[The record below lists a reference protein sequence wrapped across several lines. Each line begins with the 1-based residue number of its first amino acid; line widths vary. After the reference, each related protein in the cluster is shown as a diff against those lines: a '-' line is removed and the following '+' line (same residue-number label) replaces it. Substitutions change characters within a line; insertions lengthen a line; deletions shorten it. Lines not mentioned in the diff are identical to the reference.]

1 MARTP
6 PTATLSAT
14 NSAADNQRECPAST
28 ALNLP
33 LTNNGGTPLNL
44 TSITISGAQAA
55 DFAFAAGNTCP
66 TGAGSVAPGASC
78 TISISFTPAATGA
91 RTATVTITDDAAS
104 SPQSVSLAGMGIA
117 PAVTLAPTNLAFGDQ
132 RLSTTSPV
140 QTVTLTNSGT
150 ATLSITS
157 ITLAGLNPG
166 DFAIAAGTTCTNG
179 ATVVAGASCLLNLT
193 FTPTA
198 ASARTA
204 TVTITDDAAGSPQA
218 VSLTATGVTPPTATL
233 SATSSAF
240 GNQRV
245 GTTSAAQNLT
255 LTNNGGTPLNLTS
268 ITITG
273 AQAADFAFAAGN
285 TCPTGAGSVAPGA
298 SCTISI
304 SFTPAATGARTAT
317 VTITDDAAGSPQ
329 LVSLA
334 GTGIVPAVTLAPTNL
349 AFGTQRL
356 STTSP
361 AQTVTLTNS
370 GTATLS
376 ITSIALAGSNPGDFA
391 VAGSG
396 VAPCPLAGG
405 PVAASASCAF
415 TVTFT
420 PAATGGRAAT
430 VTITDDAAGSPQ
442 SVSLT
447 GTGVTPPTATLSAT
461 SSVFGNQRVG
471 TTSAAQNLTLTNNG
485 GTPLNL
491 TSITITGAQAADF
504 AFAAGNTCPTG
515 AGSVAPGASCTIS
528 ISNAPAATDARTP
541 TLPIAVHASGSPQS
555 VSLAGMGIAPAVTLA
570 PTNLA
575 FGDQRLSTTSPA
587 RSEALTTDLQALAY
601 ITCLL
606 LPGSNPGDF
615 AVAGSGVAPCPLAG
629 GPVAASASCAFTV
642 TFTPAA
648 TGARTA
654 TVTITDDAPG
664 SPQSVSLTGTGVTP
678 PTATLSATSSA
689 FGNQRVGTTSAAQNL
704 TLTNNGGTPLN
715 LTSITI
721 TGAQAADFA
730 FAAANTCPTGAGSV
744 APGASCT
751 ISISFTPAAASARTA
766 TVTITDDA
774 PGSPQSVSLAG
785 TGIVPAVTLAP
796 TNLAFDAQRLST
808 TSPAQTVTL
817 TNSGTATLSITSIA
831 LAGSNPGDFA
841 IAAGTTCTNG
851 ATVVAGASC
860 LLNLTFTPTAASAR
874 TATVTITDDAAGSP
888 QSVSLTGTGVTLRP
902 QPLAAHSAISAW
914 ASPPTDITFEKKFP
928 EQFQMTADLFIVGDG
943 TLVAPSIVD
952 VFHQSEHVLAHG
964 LVLLVDR
971 TPVVRLSVHLG
982 FADASDGALIL
993 E

>member
-1 MARTP
+1 MGIVPAVTFAIRNLPVGGVQLSALTPAQTVTLTNSGTATLSITSIALAGLNPGDFAIAAGTTCTNGATVVAGASCTISISFTPAATGARTAPVTITDDAPGSPQSVSLTGTGGTP

-14 NSAADNQRECPAST
+14 SSAFGNQRVGTTSAAQ
-28 ALNLP
+28 NLT

-91 RTATVTITDDAAS
+91 RAATVTITDDAPG
-104 SPQSVSLAGMGIA
+104 SPQLVSLAGTGIV

-157 ITLAGLNPG
+157 IALAGLNPGDFAIAAGTTCTNGATVVAGASCLVNLTFTPTAASARTATVTITDDAAGSPQSVSLAGTGIVPAVTLAPTNLAFGTQRLSTTSPAQTVTLTNSGTATLSITSIALAGSNPG

-204 TVTITDDAAGSPQA
+204 TVTITDDAPGSPQS
-218 VSLTATGVTPPTATL
+218 VSLTGTGVTPPTATL

-304 SFTPAATGARTAT
+304 SFTPAAIGARTAT
-317 VTITDDAAGSPQ
+317 VTITDDAPGSPQ
-329 LVSLA
+329 SVSLA

-391 VAGSG
+391 IAAGTTCMNGATVVAGASCLLNLTFT
-396 VAPCPLAGG
+396 PT
-405 PVAASASCAF
+405 AASAR
-415 TVTFT
+415 T
-420 PAATGGRAAT
+420 AT
-430 VTITDDAAGSPQ
+430 VTITDDAPGSPQ
-442 SVSLT
+442 AVSLT
-447 GTGVTPPTATLSAT
+447 GPGVTPPTATPSAT
-461 SSVFGNQRVG
+461 SSAFGNQRVG

-528 ISNAPAATDARTP
+528 IS
-541 TLPIAVHASGSPQS
+541 
-555 VSLAGMGIAPAVTLA
+555 
-570 PTNLA
+570 
-575 FGDQRLSTTSPA
+575 
-587 RSEALTTDLQALAY
+587 
-601 ITCLL
+601 
-606 LPGSNPGDF
+606 
-615 AVAGSGVAPCPLAG
+615 
-629 GPVAASASCAFTV
+629 
-642 TFTPAA
+642 FTPAA

-654 TVTITDDAPG
+654 T
-664 SPQSVSLTGTGVTP
+664 
-678 PTATLSATSSA
+678 
-689 FGNQRVGTTSAAQNL
+689 
-704 TLTNNGGTPLN
+704 
-715 LTSITI
+715 
-721 TGAQAADFA
+721 
-730 FAAANTCPTGAGSV
+730 
-744 APGASCT
+744 
-751 ISISFTPAAASARTA
+751 
-766 TVTITDDA
+766 
-774 PGSPQSVSLAG
+774 
-785 TGIVPAVTLAP
+785 
-796 TNLAFDAQRLST
+796 
-808 TSPAQTVTL
+808 
-817 TNSGTATLSITSIA
+817 
-831 LAGSNPGDFA
+831 
-841 IAAGTTCTNG
+841 
-851 ATVVAGASC
+851 
-860 LLNLTFTPTAASAR
+860 
-874 TATVTITDDAAGSP
+874 
-888 QSVSLTGTGVTLRP
+888 
-902 QPLAAHSAISAW
+902 
-914 ASPPTDITFEKKFP
+914 
-928 EQFQMTADLFIVGDG
+928 
-943 TLVAPSIVD
+943 
-952 VFHQSEHVLAHG
+952 
-964 LVLLVDR
+964 
-971 TPVVRLSVHLG
+971 
-982 FADASDGALIL
+982 
-993 E
+993 

>member
-1 MARTP
+1 MGIVPAVTFAIRNLPVGGVQLSALTPAQTVTLTNSGTATLSITSIALAGLNPGDFAIAAGTTCTNGATVVAGASCLVNLTFTPTAASARTATVTITDDAPGSPQSVLLTGTGVTP
-6 PTATLSAT
+6 PAATLSAT
-14 NSAADNQRECPAST
+14 SSAFGNQRVGTTSAAQ
-28 ALNLP
+28 NLT

-157 ITLAGLNPG
+157 IALAGLNPG

-204 TVTITDDAAGSPQA
+204 TVTITDDAPGSPQS
-218 VSLTATGVTPPTATL
+218 VSLTGTGVTPPTATL
-233 SATSSAF
+233 SATSSVF

-255 LTNNGGTPLNLTS
+255 LTNNGGTPLNRTS
-268 ITITG
+268 IPSTG

-329 LVSLA
+329 
-334 GTGIVPAVTLAPTNL
+334 
-349 AFGTQRL
+349 
-356 STTSP
+356 
-361 AQTVTLTNS
+361 
-370 GTATLS
+370 
-376 ITSIALAGSNPGDFA
+376 
-391 VAGSG
+391 
-396 VAPCPLAGG
+396 
-405 PVAASASCAF
+405 
-415 TVTFT
+415 
-420 PAATGGRAAT
+420 
-430 VTITDDAAGSPQ
+430 
-442 SVSLT
+442 
-447 GTGVTPPTATLSAT
+447 
-461 SSVFGNQRVG
+461 
-471 TTSAAQNLTLTNNG
+471 
-485 GTPLNL
+485 
-491 TSITITGAQAADF
+491 
-504 AFAAGNTCPTG
+504 
-515 AGSVAPGASCTIS
+515 
-528 ISNAPAATDARTP
+528 
-541 TLPIAVHASGSPQS
+541 S

-575 FGDQRLSTTSPA
+575 FGDQRLSTTSPVQTVT
-587 RSEALTTDLQALAY
+587 LTNSGTATLSITSIALA
-601 ITCLL
+601 
-606 LPGSNPGDF
+606 GSNPGDF
-615 AVAGSGVAPCPLAG
+615 AIAAGTTCTNGATVVAG
-629 GPVAASASCAFTV
+629 ASRLLTL
-642 TFTPAA
+642 TFTPTAA
-648 TGARTA
+648 GARTA

-730 FAAANTCPTGAGSV
+730 FAAGNTCPTGAGSG

-751 ISISFTPAAASARTA
+751 ISISFTPAATGARAA

-785 TGIVPAVTLAP
+785 MGIAPAVTLAP
-796 TNLAFDAQRLST
+796 T
-808 TSPAQTVTL
+808 
-817 TNSGTATLSITSIA
+817 
-831 LAGSNPGDFA
+831 
-841 IAAGTTCTNG
+841 
-851 ATVVAGASC
+851 
-860 LLNLTFTPTAASAR
+860 
-874 TATVTITDDAAGSP
+874 
-888 QSVSLTGTGVTLRP
+888 
-902 QPLAAHSAISAW
+902 
-914 ASPPTDITFEKKFP
+914 
-928 EQFQMTADLFIVGDG
+928 
-943 TLVAPSIVD
+943 
-952 VFHQSEHVLAHG
+952 
-964 LVLLVDR
+964 
-971 TPVVRLSVHLG
+971 
-982 FADASDGALIL
+982 
-993 E
+993 

>member
-1 MARTP
+1 MGLHTAVGRAWSKVVCCSELLSTTSPVQTVTLTNSGTATLSITSIALAGLNPGDFAIAAGTTCTNGATVVAGASCLLNLTFTPTAASARTATVTITDDAPGSPQSVSLTGTGVTP

-14 NSAADNQRECPAST
+14 SSVFGNQRVGTTSAAQ
-28 ALNLP
+28 NLT

-44 TSITISGAQAA
+44 TSITITGAQAA

-78 TISISFTPAATGA
+78 TISISFSPAATGA
-91 RTATVTITDDAAS
+91 RPATVTITDDAAS

-157 ITLAGLNPG
+157 IALAGLNPG
-166 DFAIAAGTTCTNG
+166 DFAIAAGTTCTNR

-204 TVTITDDAAGSPQA
+204 TVTITDDAPGSPQS
-218 VSLTATGVTPPTATL
+218 VSLTGTGVTPPTATL

-304 SFTPAATGARTAT
+304 SFTPAATGTRTAT
-317 VTITDDAAGSPQ
+317 VTITDDAPGSPQ
-329 LVSLA
+329 SVSLA
-334 GTGIVPAVTLAPTNL
+334 GMGIVPAVTLAPTNL

-447 GTGVTPPTATLSAT
+447 GDRK
-461 SSVFGNQRVG
+461 SVGEGKSVD
-471 TTSAAQNLTLTNNG
+471 LG
-485 GTPLNL
+485 G
-491 TSITITGAQAADF
+491 
-504 AFAAGNTCPTG
+504 
-515 AGSVAPGASCTIS
+515 
-528 ISNAPAATDARTP
+528 R
-541 TLPIAVHASGSPQS
+541 
-555 VSLAGMGIAPAVTLA
+555 
-570 PTNLA
+570 
-575 FGDQRLSTTSPA
+575 R
-587 RSEALTTDLQALAY
+587 
-601 ITCLL
+601 
-606 LPGSNPGDF
+606 
-615 AVAGSGVAPCPLAG
+615 
-629 GPVAASASCAFTV
+629 
-642 TFTPAA
+642 
-648 TGARTA
+648 
-654 TVTITDDAPG
+654 
-664 SPQSVSLTGTGVTP
+664 
-678 PTATLSATSSA
+678 
-689 FGNQRVGTTSAAQNL
+689 
-704 TLTNNGGTPLN
+704 
-715 LTSITI
+715 
-721 TGAQAADFA
+721 
-730 FAAANTCPTGAGSV
+730 
-744 APGASCT
+744 
-751 ISISFTPAAASARTA
+751 
-766 TVTITDDA
+766 
-774 PGSPQSVSLAG
+774 
-785 TGIVPAVTLAP
+785 
-796 TNLAFDAQRLST
+796 
-808 TSPAQTVTL
+808 
-817 TNSGTATLSITSIA
+817 
-831 LAGSNPGDFA
+831 
-841 IAAGTTCTNG
+841 
-851 ATVVAGASC
+851 
-860 LLNLTFTPTAASAR
+860 
-874 TATVTITDDAAGSP
+874 
-888 QSVSLTGTGVTLRP
+888 
-902 QPLAAHSAISAW
+902 
-914 ASPPTDITFEKKFP
+914 
-928 EQFQMTADLFIVGDG
+928 
-943 TLVAPSIVD
+943 
-952 VFHQSEHVLAHG
+952 
-964 LVLLVDR
+964 
-971 TPVVRLSVHLG
+971 
-982 FADASDGALIL
+982 
-993 E
+993 